1 MAQNKNEIPLATSF
15 GSIHL
20 FNKNVSTDGAKRFL
34 NLIDQHFPK
43 SNTPHAIF
51 SRNSVKACYSCTQN
65 VTSIIKF
72 HNKKVTNKDAKELKP
87 CNCRVKSE
95 CPLNA

>member
-20 FNKNVSTDGAKRFL
+20 FNKNVSTDGARRFL

-51 SRNSVKACYSCTQN
+51 SRISVKEKS
-65 VTSIIKF
+65 
-72 HNKKVTNKDAKELKP
+72 
-87 CNCRVKSE
+87 VKIPQQQIYQQR
-95 CPLNA
+95 CQGIAAMK